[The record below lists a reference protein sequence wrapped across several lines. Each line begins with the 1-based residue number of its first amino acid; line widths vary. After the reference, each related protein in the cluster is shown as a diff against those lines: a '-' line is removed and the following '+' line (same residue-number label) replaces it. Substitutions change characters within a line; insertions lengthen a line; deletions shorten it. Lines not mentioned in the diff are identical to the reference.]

1 MSFLRGIVAGAVI
14 GAATL
19 IGAGAATAAPLTL
32 EPAAPAAEPVAKDCT
47 GVIHPLAQLTCTLSS
62 LSG

>member
-1 MSFLRGIVAGAVI
+1 MSVLRGIVVGAVI

-19 IGAGAATAAPLTL
+19 IGAGAATAAPLPL
-32 EPAAPAAEPVAKDCT
+32 EPASPAVESVAKDCV

>member
-1 MSFLRGIVAGAVI
+1 MSVLRGIVVGAVI

-19 IGAGAATAAPLTL
+19 IGAGAAGAATLQL
-32 EPAAPAAEPVAKDCT
+32 EPAAPAAESVAKDCT
-47 GVIHPLAQLTCTLSS
+47 GVIHPIGQLVCTLSS

>member
-1 MSFLRGIVAGAVI
+1 MFAVRGVVAAALI

-19 IGAGAATAAPLTL
+19 VGSGAAMADTIRL

>member
-1 MSFLRGIVAGAVI
+1 MFALRGIAVAALI

-19 IGAGAATAAPLTL
+19 VGSGAAMADTIRL
-32 EPAAPAAEPVAKDCT
+32 EPSTPAESVAKDCT